1 MRRFLLVDD
10 DQYEYMFVK
19 FLLKDRYQEN
29 FQLAYVSSVSEAQD
43 YLSQKGVDVIL
54 LDDKLG
60 DGTTSAE
67 SIPQLQRKAF
77 NVPIIVISKDIT
89 GTHLRERMR
98 LGLNRVV
105 DKFKFKNELAK
116 GLLD

>member
-1 MRRFLLVDD
+1 MRRFLLIDD

-19 FLLKDRYQEN
+19 FLLKDRYQES
-29 FQLAYVSSVSEAQD
+29 FELGYVSSVQEAQS

-60 DGTTSAE
+60 NGKTSAD
-67 SIPQLQRKAF
+67 SIPQLERKAF
-77 NVPIIVISKDIT
+77 NVPIIVISKDIS
-89 GTHLRERMR
+89 GKHLRERMQ
-98 LGLNRVV
+98 LGLNKVV
-105 DKFKFKNELAK
+105 DKFKFKNELAN